1 MFAVMALQEYDKA
14 IQLCHE
20 TRAANFINEMVQ
32 KWTGALDASTTGVQ
46 LSVTSAA
53 SSDLP
58 TRTRLILSRTNF
70 SQSAAT
76 PLFIYGGLIYIFC
89 TVMST
94 EKPELAN
101 MLFPLQLC
109 DEAAQVA
116 ELSSLVALRKGVKVL
131 CLVGDHEQ
139 LPPHVTS
146 KLAKTAGM
154 STSLFER
161 WAKSQVTPTVR
172 LLSGKEFSEVL
183 IDEKVHNLQR
193 CACWHLLAAAAS
205 VES

>member
-1 MFAVMALQEYDKA
+1 MDRGFGCKYHWSTAVSHFCCFVGSTDEDTPHFVTDK
-14 IQLCHE
+14 LLPECSDP
-20 TRAANFINEMVQ
+20 TVYLRRADIF
-32 KWTGALDASTTGVQ
+32 
-46 LSVTSAA
+46 
-53 SSDLP
+53 
-58 TRTRLILSRTNF
+58 
-70 SQSAAT
+70 
-76 PLFIYGGLIYIFC
+76 FC